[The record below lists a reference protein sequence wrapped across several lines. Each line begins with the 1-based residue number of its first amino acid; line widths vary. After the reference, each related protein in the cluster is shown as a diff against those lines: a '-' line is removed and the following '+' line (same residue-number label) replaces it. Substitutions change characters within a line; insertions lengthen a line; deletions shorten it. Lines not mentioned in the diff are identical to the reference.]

1 MPILTIL
8 TAASICIASVH
19 DGDSIRLCDGER
31 IRIANIDAPEMR
43 GSSRCDLGRDG
54 WCDYDLAIRS
64 RDSLREFLTSGNV
77 TLTRQGQ
84 DRYGRALARVT
95 VNGRDAGAY
104 LIVSGRGLRSAGVAS
119 ADSLCCLNLL

>member
-1 MPILTIL
+1 MILL
-8 TAASICIASVH
+8 SRMVAAAICIANVH

-43 GSSRCDLGRDG
+43 GSSRCDRGRGG

-64 RDSLREFLTSGNV
+64 RDALRAFLASGNV
-77 TLTRQGQ
+77 TITRLGQ
-84 DRYGRALARVT
+84 DRYGRTLAHVS

-104 LIVSGRGLRSAGVAS
+104 LIGLGMAKRWRE
-119 ADSLCCLNLL
+119 

>member
-43 GSSRCDLGRDG
+43 GSSRCDKGRGG
-54 WCDYDLAIRS
+54 WCDYPLAIHS
-64 RDSLREFLTSGNV
+64 RDALREFLASGNV
-77 TLTRQGQ
+77 TITRLGK
-84 DRYGRALARVT
+84 DRYDRTLAHVT

-104 LIVSGRGLRSAGVAS
+104 LIGQGLARRWRE
-119 ADSLCCLNLL
+119 